1 MVLTEKSILFPEGS
15 FSANTV
21 LFMYI
26 TLKQSPGHM
35 PVAQQGP
42 GWVRRGLLAAVGLA
56 GDQAELVGS
65 MHTEF
70 QSQTRKRGVQRY
82 GRAGHCLVT
91 ATSAGG
97 KVAEMAS
104 KETAAAW
111 RCRSH
116 LGRRRSEAEWNG
128 TEETY

>member
-70 QSQTRKRGVQRY
+70 QSQTRKRECRDMGELATAWSQPHRLVGRWQRWHPREQQLH
-82 GRAGHCLVT
+82 GD
-91 ATSAGG
+91 
-97 KVAEMAS
+97 AEVI
-104 KETAAAW
+104 
-111 RCRSH
+111 
-116 LGRRRSEAEWNG
+116 
-128 TEETY
+128 